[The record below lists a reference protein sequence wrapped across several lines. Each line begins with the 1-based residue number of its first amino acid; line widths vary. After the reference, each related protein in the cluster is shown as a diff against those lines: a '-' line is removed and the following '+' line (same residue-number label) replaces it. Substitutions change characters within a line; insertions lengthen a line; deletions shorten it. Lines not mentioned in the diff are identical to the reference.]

1 MKRFSY
7 DGKTDELIFIED
19 GFTFPSM
26 SKQVQYH
33 ETNHSSYRRRK
44 RATLSPLTFSIPVMV
59 FKKSWVTRSDLNDR
73 LNYLLYSDGPKK
85 LVFEDVEWYIEGE
98 FNGPY
103 EIPNTINYMT
113 SFEIEF
119 TTSHPYKILNE
130 ARTQEGSTITIDTKS
145 QLPTLPHI
153 ELTGLTGDDVQISN
167 SKADGSFKRIRLSGS
182 LPAGITIDPENETLY
197 RTDTGDERLDLLR
210 IDSNFEDFT
219 LEDGDVVTVN
229 QGSAKLTYKE
239 LML

>member
-1 MKRFSY
+1 MNFQFNNKI
-7 DGKTDELIFIED
+7 DELFVIRE

-26 SKQVQYH
+26 SKTVEYH
-33 ETNHSSYRRRK
+33 STTHSSIRRK
-44 RATLSPLTFSIPVMV
+44 KHSKLTPYTLEIPLIVLNRRNTIPKDEVV
-59 FKKSWVTRSDLNDR
+59 AR
-73 LNYLLYSDGPKK
+73 LNELLYSQGP
-85 LVFEDVEWYIEGE
+85 
-98 FNGPY
+98 
-103 EIPNTINYMT
+103 
-113 SFEIEF
+113 
-119 TTSHPYKILNE
+119 KILNIE
-130 ARTQEGSTITIDTKS
+130 DTDWYLVGEFEGPYLLPPYFDSFSTVDVQFSSEYPYKFYNSERIQEGSTITIDTKS
-145 QLPTLPHI
+145 QLPTLPLV

-229 QGSAKLTYKE
+229 QGSAKITYKE